1 MSDQLIETAIA
12 ELEMMLD
19 DELLRQLTSLELE
32 AFAVRGPD
40 AVAEG
45 EAGRQTLLGGGIAAA
60 AAVKTVLI
68 IIVAV
73 KEVVQ
78 VLFEERRKFPAL
90 VTAVAQFQN
99 KIDALLES
107 NLGGEIVRSR
117 HDSDKSY

>member
-1 MSDQLIETAIA
+1 M
-12 ELEMMLD
+12 
-19 DELLRQLTSLELE
+19 
-32 AFAVRGPD
+32 RGPD

-60 AAVKTVLI
+60 AAVRTVLI

-78 VLFEERRKFPAL
+78 VLFEERRKLPGL
-90 VTAVAQFQN
+90 VSAVAQFQN

-107 NLGGEIVRSR
+107 DLGGEIVRSR
-117 HDSDKSY
+117 HDTFSRFGQKLLI